1 MNCFC
6 EARLCSSVNDTLKFA
21 DHFYFIQ
28 RALSGRINKNIQLA
42 CLKNS
47 LFEFLL
53 LALSL
58 IGHQGWNKK

>member
-6 EARLCSSVNDTLKFA
+6 EARLCSSVNGALKFA

-28 RALSGRINKNIQLA
+28 RALSGGINKNIQLA

-47 LFEFLL
+47 LSGFLL
-53 LALSL
+53 LVLSL
-58 IGHQGWNKK
+58 IDHQCWNKK